1 MQFIGKKMV
10 VYPGPITTPSRHTT
24 SILFLLLVV
33 LPENHLPNK
42 NFPIFHRNHHLNRSP
57 ALGTFPTFLRKTK
70 PLLGGG
76 TGVGDTRSAAQD
88 LEVQRRCNSSDQKK
102 QLGNH
107 WKPVNFP
114 PQIERQRWK
123 LTNLPGFKRKIIFQ
137 SFISRFHV
145 NFKGYKNWKTEK
157 NDPVCC
163 CKTSEAEGLCDLQP
177 EAATNLHAR
186 HNMLPNTCLTLSV
199 LHKLFID
206 IVIK

>member
-1 MQFIGKKMV
+1 MQSIGKKMV
-10 VYPGPITTPSRHTT
+10 VYSGPITTPSRHTT

-57 ALGTFPTFLRKTK
+57 ALGTFPTFFRKTK

-102 QLGNH
+102 ALGETL
-107 WKPVNFP
+107 VNFP
-114 PQIERQRWK
+114 QNGLEAD
-123 LTNLPGFKRKIIFQ
+123 KITWFQGIFQ

-145 NFKGYKNWKTEK
+145 NFQWCIEAFETWKTEK
-157 NDPVCC
+157 NAPLVV
-163 CKTSEAEGLCDLQP
+163 
-177 EAATNLHAR
+177 
-186 HNMLPNTCLTLSV
+186 LPHV
-199 LHKLFID
+199 KRQVFALFSQRR
-206 IVIK
+206 